1 MVNHRKP
8 LSRAEF
14 HVSFDRL
21 GGGPV
26 ALLPSFGSRLNM
38 GMRLSFELTD
48 RDLRFFRDALRK
60 SRDVVQDAEDAE
72 IVDAVRGVIAD
83 IRKSEPLPDFVAT
96 RLPELEAMIQ
106 MLNDDDWRLPERDRE
121 RILAAFVYFGDP
133 EDILPDDIPVIGYLD
148 DVIILELVARDLQH
162 VREAYVD
169 FCRFRDEFDMGPK
182 AGTDAAV
189 RRDRLDRRR
198 QQLHQRMRRRT
209 SRFRKTKLW

>member
-1 MVNHRKP
+1 M
-8 LSRAEF
+8 SI
-14 HVSFDRL
+14 
-21 GGGPV
+21 
-26 ALLPSFGSRLNM
+26 
-38 GMRLSFELTD
+38 RLSFELTD
-48 RDLRFFRDALRK
+48 RDLRFFRNALRK
-60 SRDVVQDAEDAE
+60 SRDVVRDAEESE
-72 IVDAVRGVIAD
+72 IVDAIRDVILD

-96 RLPELEAMIQ
+96 RLPELESMIQ
-106 MLNDDDWRLPERDRE
+106 MLNDDDWCLPEGDRE

-162 VREAYVD
+162 VREAYDD
-169 FCRFRDEFDMGPK
+169 FCTFRDDYDRESK
-182 AGTDAAV
+182 ARTDGAV